1 MTNMTIKELQID
13 QKRQQWIQKLLPQVG
28 HDEFIVSVF
37 KSTKTRPTDDMAD
50 LYAIVTSQEAD
61 GGLILY
67 GYSERREEWVA
78 NWSARH
84 AMRHLLTALLDIQ
97 RCSTIGEVASVL
109 SHVLNGYLLD
119 DVTSLPRK

>member
-1 MTNMTIKELQID
+1 MTINELQID
-13 QKRQQWIQKLLPQVG
+13 PKHQQWIDKLWPQLADGEV
-28 HDEFIVSVF
+28 IVSVF
-37 KSTKTRPTDDMAD
+37 TSSKSSSTDDMAD

-109 SHVLNGYLLD
+109 RRVLNGYLLD